1 MGETPL
7 DKPSWRNGYWIDE
20 KQPQTI
26 MVVDGDKMV
35 AKQIICLDYPD
46 IELPSGSDF
55 VISIKRGDFG
65 PARKE
70 VTEATGEERY
80 NIELVTE
87 GMGSFPGVMN
97 EAGTEMTIWGWTNS
111 VEVTKWV
118 SPEQVD
124 KIRQG
129 REHKD
134 APWWV

>member
-1 MGETPL
+1 M
-7 DKPSWRNGYWIDE
+7 DE

-26 MVVDGDKMV
+26 FVVDGDKMV

-55 VISIKRGDFG
+55 VICIKRGDFG

-70 VTEATGEERY
+70 VTEAAAGEERY
-80 NIELVTE
+80 NMELATE

-134 APWWV
+134 TPWWV